1 MDDATGQ
8 KIDEAKDEVKK
19 TVIKW
24 SLGLQGI
31 WAQGANLTAVFLI
44 CFLFYQY
51 QSAFLAQARED
62 RSIVREELNKMH
74 EANQKQWQAIKENQG
89 TLEQLLR
96 EVAVLA
102 QKK

>member
-1 MDDATGQ
+1 MGTDIRVINMDAATGQ

-24 SLGLQGI
+24 SLGLTGI

-51 QSAFLAQARED
+51 QRAVTYPYLEYASCWKVLGLMAFLVAFYSQ
-62 RSIVREELNKMH
+62 VH
-74 EANQKQWQAIKENQG
+74 
-89 TLEQLLR
+89 LLHWKCLR
-96 EVAVLA
+96 
-102 QKK
+102 